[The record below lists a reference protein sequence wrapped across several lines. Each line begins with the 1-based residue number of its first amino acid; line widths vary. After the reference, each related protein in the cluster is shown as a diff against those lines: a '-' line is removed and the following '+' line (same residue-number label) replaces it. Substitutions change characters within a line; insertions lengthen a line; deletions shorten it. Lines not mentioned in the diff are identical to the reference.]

1 MNTWLVSSKILF
13 FSGIRPIAC
22 SFAFPQIIYIYF
34 FLNKLIYVLFIL
46 IMDYYEKKN
55 WNPLYI
61 YKKKNFF
68 KEKI

>member
-22 SFAFPQIIYIYF
+22 SFAFPQVIYIYF

-46 IMDYYEKKN
+46 IMDYYEKKTG
-55 WNPLYI
+55 I
-61 YKKKNFF
+61 RCAFIKKNFF